1 MAYNA
6 ECTGTKYR
14 DIAKAMG
21 VEGTENMTQEEYR
34 AAAVNAVKQLSEDV
48 GIPTT
53 LKGIVKEEDID
64 ALAKDAYADA
74 CRPGNPRETSVED
87 IKELYRS
94 LLV

>member
-1 MAYNA
+1 
-6 ECTGTKYR
+6 
-14 DIAKAMG
+14 MG
-21 VEGTENMTQEEYR
+21 VEGTENLTQEEYR
-34 AAAVNAVKQLSEDV
+34 AAAVTAVKQLSEDV